1 VPVGNAATCLMR
13 ELKVKFILIFLREE
27 IACFMV
33 CYCSVNMWAIAL
45 DQNRRLRKLEIS
57 TAPTKSREP
66 AYSKFAVVLEFVWH
80 FLLQCR
86 FVLNSNIEPSEFE
99 CNNIVS
105 ISNCF
110 YKPIWRSRLCFR
122 VEQSL

>member
-1 VPVGNAATCLMR
+1 MR

-57 TAPTKSREP
+57 SVPTKSREP

-86 FVLNSNIEPSEFE
+86 FVLNSNI
-99 CNNIVS
+99 
-105 ISNCF
+105 SNLLYSNAIILCLYRYCV
-110 YKPIWRSRLCFR
+110 YK
-122 VEQSL
+122 